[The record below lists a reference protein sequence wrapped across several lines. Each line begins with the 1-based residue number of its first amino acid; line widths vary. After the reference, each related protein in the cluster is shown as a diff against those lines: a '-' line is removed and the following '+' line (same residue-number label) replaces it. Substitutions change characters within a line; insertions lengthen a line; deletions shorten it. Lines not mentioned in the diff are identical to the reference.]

1 MGKIPM
7 QAKISYTKLVYWLLT
22 NCLAAFNI
30 LIGRSISR
38 SEWLSHCFV
47 IRSQLLG
54 VRAWSSWPPASGA
67 QPLFLLLPS
76 QPEPHSEAS
85 LTSPCHRK
93 SHSTGYGCS
102 LASRLDDLVLPA
114 SCLPD
119 VTLLIRYAQYDSHSP
134 GSALG
139 REVFP
144 LKFFTAPHWEGW
156 LAPQETLTT
165 EF

>member
-1 MGKIPM
+1 M

-38 SEWLSHCFV
+38 SEWLSRCSV

-54 VRAWSSWPPASGA
+54 VRARSSRTPASGS
-67 QPLFLLLPS
+67 QPPFLRLPS
-76 QPEPHSEAS
+76 QPEPHPEAS

-114 SCLPD
+114 SGLPD
-119 VTLLIRYAQYDSHSP
+119 VTLLIRDAPCDSHSP

-139 REVFP
+139 RDVFP